1 MRRLLLPIL
10 LLLALPTA
18 AYASCNYKMSLSS
31 GTDTDARA
39 ASKSCSMAGAAGV
52 LTTTCWRSTSDVTLT
67 YNLRLDCTPKGT
79 PSVRVSSITAYG
91 EYPKATLTRQSD
103 RSYQV
108 RVRFGGYSSV
118 AVRRISLGY
127 YC

>member
-1 MRRLLLPIL
+1 MRRLLLPIIL

-18 AYASCNYKMSLSS
+18 AYACNYKMSLSS
-31 GTDTDARA
+31 GTDTEARA
-39 ASKSCSMAGAAGV
+39 ASRSCSMTGAAGV
-52 LTTTCWRSTSDVTLT
+52 LSTTCWRSNSQVTLT
-67 YNLRLDCTPKGT
+67 YDLRLDCTPKGT
-79 PSVRVSSITAYG
+79 PSVRVSSVTAYG
-91 EYPKATLTRQSD
+91 EYPKTTLTRQSD

>member
-52 LTTTCWRSTSDVTLT
+52 LTTTCWRSTSQVTLT
-67 YNLRLDCTPKGT
+67 YGLRLDCTPKGT
-79 PSVRVSSITAYG
+79 PSVRVSSVTAYG
-91 EYPKATLTRQSD
+91 ENPKASLTRQSD
-103 RSYQV
+103 RAYQV
-108 RVRFGGYSSV
+108 RVKIGGYSSV